1 MKIHNFKFATIL
13 GIFLSFSLLG
23 IDYLSAQTVW
33 LDQLDLS
40 TATQGYGIPM
50 KNKSIDGKTL
60 TIAGQT
66 FERGFGSHSESS
78 LTILLEGKATLF
90 TAQVGIDDEVKG
102 QKPAAEFIVFG
113 DNKKL
118 WTSGVMS
125 LGDAAK
131 PCSVKLDGVKKLELV
146 VNDGGNGNYYDHVDW
161 VDAKFQTTGV
171 TTFKT
176 FSPVATEP
184 YILTSSGN
192 RVVIFIN
199 VMLSIPRF

>member
-66 FERGFGSHSESS
+66 FERGVEITFIFHKYNW
-78 LTILLEGKATLF
+78 TTLLN
-90 TAQVGIDDEVKG
+90 V
-102 QKPAAEFIVFG
+102 
-113 DNKKL
+113 
-118 WTSGVMS
+118 
-125 LGDAAK
+125 
-131 PCSVKLDGVKKLELV
+131 SV
-146 VNDGGNGNYYDHVDW
+146 
-161 VDAKFQTTGV
+161 
-171 TTFKT
+171 
-176 FSPVATEP
+176 
-184 YILTSSGN
+184 
-192 RVVIFIN
+192 
-199 VMLSIPRF
+199 